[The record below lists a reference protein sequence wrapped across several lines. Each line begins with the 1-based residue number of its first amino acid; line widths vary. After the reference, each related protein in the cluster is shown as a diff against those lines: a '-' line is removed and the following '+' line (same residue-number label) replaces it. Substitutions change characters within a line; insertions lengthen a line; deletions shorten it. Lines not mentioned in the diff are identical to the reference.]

1 MSAQGEPTGRRWV
14 LWSVGVLVALVAVL
28 TLGVWLNA
36 RATEDRRVE
45 QLSCALSGRT
55 DC

>member
-1 MSAQGEPTGRRWV
+1 MSTDEQPTGRRWV
-14 LWSVGVLVALVAVL
+14 LWSVAILVALVAVL

-36 RATEDRRVE
+36 RATEDRRVD